1 MDGWRAAA
9 GGRATALGLTVATAE
24 SLTAGLIA
32 ATLAGTSGASAVLT
46 GGIVSYDPRV
56 KHELLGVPQD
66 VIDGVGVVSE
76 PCARQ
81 MAIGARKAVGAE
93 IAVSAT
99 GVAGPTGG
107 TPETPV
113 GTVYLGLCDRSG
125 TAVHRRRFSGDRQS
139 VREQTVAEALR
150 MILESIDATYERRS

>member
-1 MDGWRAAA
+1 MRELEKLAAA
-9 GGRATALGLTVATAE
+9 VVTRATERGLTLGTAE

-32 ATLAGTSGASAVLT
+32 ATIADISGASRVLM

-56 KHELLGVPQD
+56 KRDLLGVPQA
-66 VIDGVGVVSE
+66 VIDGEGVVSD

-81 MAIGARKAVGAE
+81 MAEGARRTLKAD

-107 TPETPV
+107 TERIPV
-113 GTVYLGLCDRSG
+113 GTVYIGCATEAGAHAQRFL
-125 TAVHRRRFSGDRQS
+125 FSGDRQA
-139 VREQTVAEALR
+139 VRLQTVEKALQTLLSLMEA
-150 MILESIDATYERRS
+150 

>member
-1 MDGWRAAA
+1 MSDLRALAA
-9 GGRATALGLTVATAE
+9 EMVRLATAKGVTVGTAE

-32 ATLAGTSGASAVLT
+32 ATIADISGASKVLM

-56 KHELLGVPQD
+56 KHELLWVSQE

-81 MAIGARKAVGAE
+81 MADGARKALKVTV
-93 IAVSAT
+93 AVSAT

-113 GTVYLGLCDRSG
+113 GTVYIGCSSPSNTRVERCL
-125 TAVHRRRFSGDRQS
+125 FSVDRQE
-139 VREQTVAEALR
+139 VREQTVARALQM
-150 MILESIDATYERRS
+150 MIESIQA